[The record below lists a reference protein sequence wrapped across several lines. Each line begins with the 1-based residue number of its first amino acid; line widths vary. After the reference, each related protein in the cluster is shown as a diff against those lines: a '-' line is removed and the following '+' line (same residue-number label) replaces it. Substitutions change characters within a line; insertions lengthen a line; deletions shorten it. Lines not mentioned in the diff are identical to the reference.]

1 MRNNALVLTLAAIAS
16 LLAQSSSSYRVTR
29 TYTLGGDGS
38 WTTSYPIPRIIGCS
52 SGDRI
57 ASWSSTKTPGRCSA
71 RSPA

>member
-38 WTTSYPIPRIIGCS
+38 WTTSYPIHPIIVCLSPG
-52 SGDRI
+52 RI
-57 ASWSSTKTPGRCSA
+57 A
-71 RSPA
+71 